1 MDRWRSL
8 FSARDASRTER
19 ESLFLA
25 QVDLLLRILPYV
37 SSCEVEGGAGSLAI
51 VSRLILFILSKR

>member
-8 FSARDASRTER
+8 SER

-37 SSCEVEGGAGSLAI
+37 SSCEVERGTGSLAI
-51 VSRLILFILSKR
+51 ASQLILLILSKC